1 VSLVNRENI
10 PLRNQLTPQPGD
22 HAQSQMSAEDS
33 FLDLLVET
41 LDGVEE
47 SVRGPFLRAFFR
59 TIAQVDLTD
68 TESSEYWE
76 RILIRRREL
85 SENLGRRVS
94 LKTAMVD
101 VLSATNFLR
110 VPILVEYEEFKKLQ
124 INAATDALTGLYNRR
139 LFDEYCDKELNRA
152 KRYAQQLAV
161 VILDLHKLKEVNDQR
176 GHLQGD
182 EVLRIAASTLGKTL
196 RASDFSFRI
205 GGDEFALL
213 LPQTDPEQAVTLCHR
228 IRSQYEADIASLH
241 LDIGVTLDFGVAVHP
256 VDGDQKSALMNI
268 ADQRLYQM
276 KISGRAK
283 SSSRQPDAST
293 APQSASSPATEE
305 REPTPIADP
314 ALRRPLRQLGS
325 FTSVG
330 STVPTPI
337 TVRAPQVPAQ
347 PPTAAG
353 SAPAAAK
360 EHRKWER
367 VSLAGTKAY
376 AVLTDLAQKT
386 ANVADLSYG
395 GVALMVDQPDEIP
408 AQFNAVLH
416 VPILP
421 PVRVVLRKTYTQRN
435 DGGRSRVGCS
445 FVS

>member
-1 VSLVNRENI
+1 M
-10 PLRNQLTPQPGD
+10 RNQLTPQPGD
-22 HAQSQMSAEDS
+22 HAPSQMSAEDS

-85 SENLGRRVS
+85 SESLGRRVS

-101 VLSATNFLR
+101 VFSSTSFLR

-228 IRSQYEADIASLH
+228 IRSQYEADIAPLH

-283 SSSRQPDAST
+283 SGSRPPDPFPG
-293 APQSASSPATEE
+293 PQSASSPATVE

-314 ALRRPLRQLGS
+314 VLRRPLRQPGS
-325 FTSVG
+325 FTSAG
-330 STVPTPI
+330 STPPTPI
-337 TVRAPQVPAQ
+337 TVRAPQVAAQ
-347 PPTAAG
+347 PPMAAA

-376 AVLTDLAQKT
+376 AVLTDLSQKT
-386 ANVADLSYG
+386 ASVTDLSYG
-395 GVALMVDQPDEIP
+395 GVALMVEKPDEIP

-421 PVRVVLRKTYTQRN
+421 PVRVVLRKAYTQRN
-435 DGGRSRVGCS
+435 DDGRSRVGCS

>member
-1 VSLVNRENI
+1 VSLVNRVII
-10 PLRNQLTPQPGD
+10 PLRNPLTPQPGD
-22 HAQSQMSAEDS
+22 PAQSQTTAEDS
-33 FLDLLVET
+33 FFDLLVET
-41 LDGVEE
+41 LDSVEE
-47 SVRGPFLRAFFR
+47 SGRGQFLRSFFR
-59 TIAQVDLTD
+59 IIAQIDLTD
-68 TESSEYWE
+68 AQGIEYWA

-101 VLSATNFLR
+101 VLASTSFLR
-110 VPILVEYEEFKKLQ
+110 VPILVEYEDFKKLQ

-161 VILDLHKLKEVNDQR
+161 VILDLHKLKDVNDHR

-182 EVLRIAASTLGKTL
+182 EVLQLAASTLRKTL

-213 LPQTDPEQAVTLCHR
+213 LPQTDPEQALTLCHR
-228 IRSQYEADIASLH
+228 IRSQYEEDLAPMQ
-241 LDIGVTLDFGVAVHP
+241 LDIGVTLDFGIAVHP
-256 VDGDQKSALMNI
+256 VDGDQKSTLMNL

-283 SSSRQPDAST
+283 SEMRQPETLPPLRSVAAPREIRETVPSPDAIRQGALGQPTPSPLPSVGPPAST
-293 APQSASSPATEE
+293 
-305 REPTPIADP
+305 PTP
-314 ALRRPLRQLGS
+314 LK
-325 FTSVG
+325 
-330 STVPTPI
+330 
-337 TVRAPQVPAQ
+337 
-347 PPTAAG
+347 PPTVSAG
-353 SAPAAAK
+353 TRFA

-367 VSLAGTKAY
+367 VSLVGTKAY
-376 AVLTDLAQKT
+376 AILTDSSHKT

-395 GVALMVDQPDEIP
+395 GVALVMDKPGDLPV
-408 AQFNAVLH
+408 QFNAVLH

-421 PVRVVLRKTYTQRN
+421 PVRVVLRKSYTQRME
-435 DGGRSRVGCS
+435 DGRSRVGCS